1 MRIDLKIKRSRT
13 CILRKFKFNSR
24 MEKFLESFDFEK
36 YARNINIIEH
46 IRNAIAHGNIEVDEY
61 NYNKRITD
69 REITIKNIHDGVVS
83 YQKSLTIYEFA
94 SLFKMKNLCLLN
106 DFFITNISD
115 KEIINEDYIK
125 VLKEKIKNRNN

>member
-1 MRIDLKIKRSRT
+1 
-13 CILRKFKFNSR
+13 

-36 YARNINIIEH
+36 YVRNINIIEH
-46 IRNAIAHGNIEVDEY
+46 N
-61 NYNKRITD
+61 
-69 REITIKNIHDGVVS
+69 GVVS

-106 DFFITNISD
+106 DFFTTNISD

-125 VLKEKIKNRNN
+125 VLKERIKNRNN

>member
-1 MRIDLKIKRSRT
+1 
-13 CILRKFKFNSR
+13 
-24 MEKFLESFDFEK
+24 MEKFLESIDFEK
-36 YARNINIIEH
+36 YVRNINIIEH

-94 SLFKMKNLCLLN
+94 SLFKIKNLCLLN
-106 DFFITNISD
+106 DFFTTNISD

-125 VLKEKIKNRNN
+125 VLKERIKYRNN